1 MKRILIVCVLLALL
15 TVIATAQR
23 GGQGGRRGFG
33 AAGGPAI
40 LIRADVS
47 KELKLTD
54 SQITKFE
61 SLLESMRPQGRGGR
75 DGGGGG
81 GRGGGG
87 GGRGGFG
94 RGGDPEQAAATDK
107 KLKDIL
113 NDSQYKRF
121 HELSLQ
127 QAGGFAL
134 NQPKVAEQLELTSSQ
149 KSKLEDLNL
158 DMREEMQD
166 MFSGGGGGGD
176 RESMMAEMRLM
187 RTEYG
192 KKMLKLL
199 NADQKK
205 KWAEMT
211 GKPFKFAADDR

>member
-1 MKRILIVCVLLALL
+1 MKKILIVCALLAML

-23 GGQGGRRGFG
+23 GFQGGRR
-33 AAGGPAI
+33 ASMGGPGI
-40 LIRADVS
+40 LMRPDVT

-54 SQITKFE
+54 SQVTKIE

-81 GRGGGG
+81 RGGNG

-107 KLKDIL
+107 KLKEIL
-113 NDSQYKRF
+113 NDKQYKRF

-134 NQPKVAEQLELTSSQ
+134 NQPKVAEQLKLTSSQ
-149 KSKLEDLNL
+149 KSKLEDYNL

-166 MFSGGGGGGD
+166 MFSGGGGGD
-176 RESMMAEMRLM
+176 RESMMAEFRLM

-192 KKMLKLL
+192 KKMLKVL

-205 KWAEMT
+205 KWAEMV
-211 GKPFKFAADDR
+211 GKPFKFVNEDR

>member
-1 MKRILIVCVLLALL
+1 ML

-23 GGQGGRRGFG
+23 GGQGGFRRGF
-33 AAGGPAI
+33 AAGGPGI
-40 LIRADVS
+40 LMRPDVV

-54 SQITKFE
+54 SQATKIE
-61 SLLESMRPQGRGGR
+61 SLLESMRPQGRGGFGGGG
-75 DGGGGG
+75 GGGGG

-94 RGGDPEQAAATDK
+94 RGGDPEQAAETDK
-107 KLKDIL
+107 KLKEIL
-113 NDSQYKRF
+113 NDAQYKRF

-134 NQPKVAEQLELTSSQ
+134 NQPRVAEQLELTSSQ
-149 KSKLEDLNL
+149 KSKLEDLRT
-158 DMREEMQD
+158 DMDEERRD

-176 RESMMAEMRLM
+176 REAMRAETRLM

-192 KKMLKLL
+192 KKMLKVL

-205 KWAEMT
+205 KWAEMV
-211 GKPFKFAADDR
+211 GKPFKFANDDR

>member
-1 MKRILIVCVLLALL
+1 MKKILIVCALL
-15 TVIATAQR
+15 TMLAVIATAQR
-23 GGQGGRRGFG
+23 GGQGGFRRGFG
-33 AAGGPAI
+33 AGGPAI
-40 LIRADVS
+40 LMRPDVV

-54 SQITKFE
+54 SQVTKVE
-61 SLLESMRPQGRGGR
+61 SLLESMRPQGRGGGGR

-81 GRGGGG
+81 R
-87 GGRGGFG
+87 RGGFG

-113 NDSQYKRF
+113 NDNQYKRF

-134 NQPKVAEQLELTSSQ
+134 NQPKVAEQLNLTSSQ

-158 DMREEMQD
+158 DLREEMQD
-166 MFSGGGGGGD
+166 MFSGGGGGD
-176 RESMMAEMRLM
+176 REAMMAEVRLM

-192 KKMLKLL
+192 KKMLTVL

-205 KWAEMT
+205 KWTEMV
-211 GKPFKFAADDR
+211 GKPFKFVDEDR

>member
-1 MKRILIVCVLLALL
+1 MKKILIVCAVLVML

-23 GGQGGRRGFG
+23 GGQGGFRRGFG
-33 AAGGPAI
+33 MGGPPI
-40 LIRADVS
+40 LMRPDVV

-54 SQITKFE
+54 SQVTKVE

-81 GRGGGG
+81 R

-107 KLKDIL
+107 KLKAIL
-113 NDSQYKRF
+113 NDAQYKRF

-134 NQPKVAEQLELTSSQ
+134 NQPRVAEQLELSSSQ
-149 KSKLEDLNL
+149 KSKLEDLRT
-158 DMREEMQD
+158 DMDEERRD

-176 RESMMAEMRLM
+176 REAMMAEMRLM

-192 KKMLKLL
+192 KKMLKVL

-205 KWAEMT
+205 KWTEMV
-211 GKPFKFAADDR
+211 GKPFKFVNEDR